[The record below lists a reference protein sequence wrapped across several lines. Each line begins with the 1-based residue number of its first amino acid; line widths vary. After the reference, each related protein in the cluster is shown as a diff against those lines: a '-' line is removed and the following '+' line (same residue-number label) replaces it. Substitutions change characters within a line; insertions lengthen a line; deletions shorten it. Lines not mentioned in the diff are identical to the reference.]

1 MIIGRRIFLFI
12 SNSFA
17 ATKIARAFDKQGP
30 FRRMKEK
37 EKKIIKDVEKLE
49 ILSIFAVLLEGTL
62 WESWV
67 ITKRFVL

>member
-1 MIIGRRIFLFI
+1 
-12 SNSFA
+12 
-17 ATKIARAFDKQGP
+17 
-30 FRRMKEK
+30 MKEK

-62 WESWV
+62 WERWV

>member
-1 MIIGRRIFLFI
+1 LFI

-17 ATKIARAFDKQGP
+17 ATKIVRAFDKQGP
-30 FRRMKEK
+30 FRRIKEK

-62 WESWV
+62 
-67 ITKRFVL
+67 

>member
-62 WESWV
+62 WKSWV
-67 ITKRFVL
+67 MTKRFVL